1 MKTQFSDINLALM
14 KCIDS
19 PHPRSQLFLETDLLK
34 ELLKQYKLPLD
45 GLEEQVFTFK
55 MYLEKL
61 PFQADTNKLCDL
73 LEALLPVETAFPTIK
88 KAIVIAMTFGT
99 SIATVERSFSALKII
114 LNRLHCTMS
123 QTRLDDLALLHVESD
138 LSARLWDRLPDLVV
152 KFAQVHKNSQITL
165 L

>member
-1 MKTQFSDINLALM
+1 MKTRFSDINLTLM

-19 PHPRSQLFLETDLLK
+19 LRPQSQHFLEADLLK

-61 PFQADTNKLCDL
+61 PFQADTNKMCDL

-88 KAIVIAMTFGT
+88 EAIDIAMTFGT
-99 SIATVERSFSALKII
+99 SRA
-114 LNRLHCTMS
+114 M
-123 QTRLDDLALLHVESD
+123 Q
-138 LSARLWDRLPDLVV
+138 
-152 KFAQVHKNSQITL
+152 
-165 L
+165 